1 MRKKYVT
8 LKEKRAI
15 LNSFNNVVEVKDDN
29 NKFHYYLSGENTH
42 TLIAK
47 GFNEGGE
54 GYIYNKNYNDYKNNQ
69 DGWVDVKDFTAN
81 GIRNLVKD
89 TIYSNFQ

>member
-1 MRKKYVT
+1 MRMKFVT

-29 NKFHYYLSGENTH
+29 NKFSYYLSGDNTYK
-42 TLIAK
+42 LIAK

-54 GYIYNKNYNDYKNNQ
+54 GYIYNKNYNVYNNNQ
-69 DGWVDVKDFTAN
+69 NGWVDVKDFTAN
-81 GIRNLVKD
+81 GIRDLLKD
-89 TIYSNFQ
+89 TISSNLH

>member
-1 MRKKYVT
+1 MRMFFVT

-15 LNSFNNVVEVKDDN
+15 LNSFNNVIEVKGENDDYS
-29 NKFHYYLSGENTH
+29 YYLNGNNTS

-54 GYIYNKNYNDYKNNQ
+54 GYIYNNSMNGYNYSN
-69 DGWVDVKDFTAN
+69 DGWVNVKDFTASGLRDLLQN
-81 GIRNLVKD
+81 TVD
-89 TIYSNFQ
+89 STIY